1 MAKRELIYKD
11 EARRAV
17 LRNAPG
23 VAWSIDNIKPVAVV
37 DDETSLPKPETSDVW
52 VARIKYWPG
61 ANEIITIVRIFYAW
75 KDGAIQFVPWGGDD
89 GDPIWATNCQL
100 FELLEK
106 IDLEKYK

>member
-17 LRNAPG
+17 LQNAASI
-23 VAWSIDNIKPVAVV
+23 AWCINNIKPVMVV
-37 DDETSLPKPETSDVW
+37 DDKTDKVAVRNDDYW
-52 VARIKYWPG
+52 IARIKYWPG
-61 ANEIITIVRIFYAW
+61 ADEITTIVRIFYAW
-75 KDGAIQFVPWGGDD
+75 KDGGIQFVPWGGDE

-100 FELLEK
+100 FELVER